1 MHDLQQK
8 ALIWFQDHEAEML
21 ETLYKLAEIRSV
33 SDASAGKPGAPF
45 GDGCRKVLD
54 KAIEI
59 AREMGFSAQ
68 DCEGYCAT
76 ASTGDDAHAIGIAA
90 HLDVV
95 PEGDKWIY
103 PPYSPTRVGD
113 FLFGR
118 GVSDNKSAA
127 VMGLYCMKFLN
138 ENYHMKHGIRVIMG
152 TSEETGMEDLAYY
165 SSHYECPDF
174 NIVAD
179 CAFPVNYAQKGS
191 LHCFFT
197 IPSGEMLTGFDGG
210 EVFNMVPPHA
220 KAVLHGYAGELPEAE
235 DISVEKNGCEVIVR
249 AVGIAS
255 HAASPEG
262 GKSAIHTLAGY
273 LKALPLDAASLK
285 AACAIWEISRDTTGA
300 NMGVNGEDPDT
311 GKTTMVIGTSETVD
325 GMFKLQVDS
334 RLSVACDP
342 DLCAKNFAENA
353 ARMGFTLI
361 DTPKVTA
368 PVWLSKEDPKVLALQ
383 KIYKNFT
390 GEDHPPYTTGGG
402 TYSRVL
408 PRVVTFG
415 PGFPG
420 DSAHPEN
427 LPAGHGGAHAPDEYL
442 YIPSWL
448 KGCALYACALA
459 ELDEII

>member
-1 MHDLQQK
+1 
-8 ALIWFQDHEAEML
+8 
-21 ETLYKLAEIRSV
+21 
-33 SDASAGKPGAPF
+33 
-45 GDGCRKVLD
+45 
-54 KAIEI
+54 
-59 AREMGFSAQ
+59 
-68 DCEGYCAT
+68 
-76 ASTGDDAHAIGIAA
+76 
-90 HLDVV
+90 
-95 PEGDKWIY
+95 
-103 PPYSPTRVGD
+103 
-113 FLFGR
+113 
-118 GVSDNKSAA
+118 
-127 VMGLYCMKFLN
+127 
-138 ENYHMKHGIRVIMG
+138 
-152 TSEETGMEDLAYY
+152 
-165 SSHYECPDF
+165 
-174 NIVAD
+174 
-179 CAFPVNYAQKGS
+179 
-191 LHCFFT
+191 
-197 IPSGEMLTGFDGG
+197 
-210 EVFNMVPPHA
+210 
-220 KAVLHGYAGELPEAE
+220 
-235 DISVEKNGCEVIVR
+235 
-249 AVGIAS
+249 
-255 HAASPEG
+255 
-262 GKSAIHTLAGY
+262 
-273 LKALPLDAASLK
+273 
-285 AACAIWEISRDTTGA
+285 
-300 NMGVNGEDPDT
+300 MGVNGEDPDT

-325 GMFKLQVDS
+325 GVFKLQVDS